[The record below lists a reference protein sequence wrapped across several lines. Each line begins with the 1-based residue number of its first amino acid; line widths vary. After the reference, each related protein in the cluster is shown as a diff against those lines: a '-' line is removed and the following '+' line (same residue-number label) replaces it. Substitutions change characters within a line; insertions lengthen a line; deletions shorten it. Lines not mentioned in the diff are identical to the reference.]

1 MYQYL
6 RSGRTWYHHQT
17 IIPSQ
22 MPPGVALE
30 GDKRIDDTGVDKHPV
45 RLEVLIHDGITWYDV
60 LSDRRW
66 MMVWCWT
73 VGYYVKLLT
82 YFLSY
87 GMSDRTLTWRDH
99 INERSV
105 SEVRQ
110 LLLLAIEQNEV
121 ERGCFCYFFS
131 LPYIILSYILQPSS
145 KASKPEGQRG
155 CCQFLSIWQQLSL
168 LNPLV
173 EAVLMVVKSLK
184 SEFFIN

>member
-1 MYQYL
+1 
-6 RSGRTWYHHQT
+6 
-17 IIPSQ
+17 
-22 MPPGVALE
+22 MPPEVALE
-30 GDKRIDDTGVDKHPV
+30 GDKRIDDTGVDKRPAGPK
-45 RLEVLIHDGITWYDV
+45 VLIHDGITRYDV

-110 LLLLAIEQNEV
+110 LLLLVIEWYEV
-121 ERGCFCYFFS
+121 ERGCFCCFCHCRTLFYHIYYNHQVKRVSPKGSEAVVNFYRFDNN
-131 LPYIILSYILQPSS
+131 I
-145 KASKPEGQRG
+145 
-155 CCQFLSIWQQLSL
+155 LSL
-168 LNPLV
+168 L
-173 EAVLMVVKSLK
+173 
-184 SEFFIN
+184 